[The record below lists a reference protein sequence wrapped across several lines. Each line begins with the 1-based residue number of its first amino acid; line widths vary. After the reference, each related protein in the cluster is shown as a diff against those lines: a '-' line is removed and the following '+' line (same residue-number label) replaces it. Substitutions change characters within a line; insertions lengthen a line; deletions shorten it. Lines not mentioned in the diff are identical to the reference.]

1 MGSIINFTKWLF
13 IFGWDDKMH
22 ENKLDWKRGYKDEKP
37 TVTTLFN
44 SGVSKNTEKLI
55 KPRKQKKTN

>member
-37 TVTTLFN
+37 TVTTHFN
-44 SGVSKNTEKLI
+44 CFVVMK
-55 KPRKQKKTN
+55 